1 MADDVEDIG
10 IEIEGT
16 DLLYPNI
23 MRAVFGT
30 CWAIH
35 EDTLAIITDVLLMR
49 ARGERFTAE
58 EIDARLSAAAQRSG
72 PRNGPRSGLVAI
84 VPVYGTI
91 TARAGMM
98 SRSSGGT
105 SVEEVQ
111 AMLRDAHAN
120 ADVNSIILD
129 IDSPGGTVDGVYEL
143 ASEIRAMRQS
153 NGGEKPIVAMAN
165 TMAASAAYL
174 IASAA
179 DEIVVAPSGQV
190 GSIGVILPHIDRSGS
205 EAQTGIKTT
214 LISAGKYKT
223 EGNPFE
229 PLTDD
234 SRAAMQSRV
243 DEYYGM
249 MKADIAKGR
258 GIPVDTVSRG
268 YGEGRMLLARPALK
282 EGMVDRI
289 DTLDST
295 IRRLAR
301 GGAVKPKTGGP
312 AEDAGIPVNAS
323 AGTGREAFADRLG
336 LAAEEVGTVARHARE
351 RAAMRA
357 AEGRKLSEDDLDG
370 LRELLG
376 TRASLADV
384 EALVS
389 EQTSDPADEPEE
401 PATQGRSVRIA
412 LDARAEAVRRG
423 YSLPK

>member
-1 MADDVEDIG
+1 MDDVEDIG
-10 IEIEGT
+10 IEVAGA

-23 MRAVFGT
+23 MRAVYGT

-35 EDTLAIITDVLLMR
+35 EDTLAIITDVLMMR

-72 PRNGPRSGLVAI
+72 PRNGPRSGLVAV

-205 EAQTGIKTT
+205 ETQTGIKTT

-229 PLTDD
+229 PLTDE
-234 SRAAMQSRV
+234 SRAAMQTRV

-258 GIPVDTVSRG
+258 GVSVDMISRG

-282 EGMVDRI
+282 EGMVDRV
-289 DTLDST
+289 DTLDNT
-295 IRRLAR
+295 VRRLAR
-301 GGAVKPKTGGP
+301 GGAVKPRTGGP
-312 AEDAGIPVNAS
+312 GEDVGMNAS

-336 LAAEEVGTVARHARE
+336 LAAEEIGTVARHARE

-357 AEGRKLSEDDLDG
+357 TEGRKLSEDDLDG

-384 EALVS
+384 EALIS

-401 PATQGRSVRIA
+401 PAPRGRSVKVA